1 MSIKK
6 VGIVGLGL
14 MGGGIAQ
21 VCPQSGYQVVV
32 SDINDA
38 LVSKGLASI
47 SSRLIKDVEKARL
60 SPKEKDDILGHIKG
74 TTNMSDFSDC
84 DLVIEAVLE
93 NMDLKKKVFAELDKI
108 CQPAT
113 ILATNTSGLSV
124 MDIATAAKRIDKVLG
139 LHFFSPANIMRGV
152 EIVRTIATSNE
163 TMETCKNFIKSIGK
177 TGIVAQDTPGF
188 VANRLTIPFTLNAI
202 RLLEAGVAS
211 KEDIDAALML
221 GFGHPM
227 GPLTVADFAGLDV
240 LYHAAEAMYEELKD
254 PQCFPPVL
262 LKKMVSVGWLG
273 RKTGKGFYD
282 YK

>member
-6 VGIVGLGL
+6 VGIVGFGL

-21 VCPQSGYQVVV
+21 VCSQSGYQVVV

-108 CQPAT
+108 CSRRGRDRFTTTPV
-113 ILATNTSGLSV
+113 SG
-124 MDIATAAKRIDKVLG
+124 
-139 LHFFSPANIMRGV
+139 
-152 EIVRTIATSNE
+152 
-163 TMETCKNFIKSIGK
+163 
-177 TGIVAQDTPGF
+177 
-188 VANRLTIPFTLNAI
+188 
-202 RLLEAGVAS
+202 
-211 KEDIDAALML
+211 DA
-221 GFGHPM
+221 
-227 GPLTVADFAGLDV
+227 
-240 LYHAAEAMYEELKD
+240 
-254 PQCFPPVL
+254 
-262 LKKMVSVGWLG
+262 
-273 RKTGKGFYD
+273 
-282 YK
+282 